1 MTTYAPSTSEELD
14 LLLGESV
21 TAAERREASAFADAA
36 DVSAERV
43 VLMGSGGLGRRF
55 QHGLRAEGV

>member
-21 TAAERREASAFADAA
+21 TAA
-36 DVSAERV
+36 
-43 VLMGSGGLGRRF
+43 
-55 QHGLRAEGV
+55 